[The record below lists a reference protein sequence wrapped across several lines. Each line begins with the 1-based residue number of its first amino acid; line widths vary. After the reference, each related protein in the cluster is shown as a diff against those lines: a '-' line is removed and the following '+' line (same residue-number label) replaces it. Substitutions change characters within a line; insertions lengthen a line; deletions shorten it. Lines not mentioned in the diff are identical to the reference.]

1 MAVVWTPAF
10 AWAGHI
16 HLPAWLPLL
25 LALVTWSVY
34 VGDRL
39 LDARAGMSEGASHTL
54 RERHYFHWRH
64 RRSLLP
70 LAAVAA
76 CAAAGIILL
85 FMPPIARE
93 RDSLLAAAAFVYF
106 SGVHSR
112 PHKRRLRFRRPRSLP
127 AKEFLVGIIFTAGCA
142 LPAWHR
148 PHTLA
153 ADAPNLWS
161 FWIPALDYAALAWL
175 NCSCI
180 ARWES
185 AGAAEP
191 AMHSN
196 RKDTVRPQQ
205 ARPGSILIASVLLSV
220 FNLCVAAAFA
230 PAHPRPAALLMA
242 AGASSLL
249 LTLLN
254 EHRKG
259 FSALALRTAAD
270 LVLLT
275 PLLLIPFARIFR

>member
-1 MAVVWTPAF
+1 
-10 AWAGHI
+10 
-16 HLPAWLPLL
+16 
-25 LALVTWSVY
+25 
-34 VGDRL
+34 
-39 LDARAGMSEGASHTL
+39 
-54 RERHYFHWRH
+54 
-64 RRSLLP
+64 
-70 LAAVAA
+70 
-76 CAAAGIILL
+76 
-85 FMPPIARE
+85 
-93 RDSLLAAAAFVYF
+93 
-106 SGVHSR
+106 
-112 PHKRRLRFRRPRSLP
+112 
-127 AKEFLVGIIFTAGCA
+127 
-142 LPAWHR
+142 
-148 PHTLA
+148 
-153 ADAPNLWS
+153 
-161 FWIPALDYAALAWL
+161 
-175 NCSCI
+175 
-180 ARWES
+180 
-185 AGAAEP
+185 
-191 AMHSN
+191 MHSN